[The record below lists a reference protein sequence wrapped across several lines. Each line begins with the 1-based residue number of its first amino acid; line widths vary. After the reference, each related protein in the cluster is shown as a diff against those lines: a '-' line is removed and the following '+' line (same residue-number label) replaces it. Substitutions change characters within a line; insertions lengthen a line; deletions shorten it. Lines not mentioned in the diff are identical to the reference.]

1 MVLFLR
7 KMPII
12 LLLDK
17 MKKYQVAGDDDET
30 IFFFFVDDFDVL
42 WGDGGAEI
50 CGDFHKAEF
59 TNNTDKIY

>member
-12 LLLDK
+12 LLPYKL
-17 MKKYQVAGDDDET
+17 KKYQAAGGNDEA

-42 WGDGGAEI
+42 WCDGGAEI

-59 TNNTDKIY
+59 THNTDKIY